1 MSGSGKIALVT
12 GVNGRVGRAI
22 SEQLASQGH
31 KVVGVD
37 VAATSD
43 APFAYKQCDVTNYD
57 AIVACVASVWAEHGP
72 IRVLVN
78 NAGIWHGKT
87 FFDITPA
94 DYDLTYDVNTRG
106 PFFLIQEVA
115 KRLGAE
121 GHTGAVVNIA
131 SVVATAGSG
140 VTDYGGSKAAVVNM
154 TKSLS
159 KPLGKM
165 GIRINAVSPG
175 TINSAMGDRVPKEVK
190 EKLLAGSAL
199 GRAAE
204 PQEIANAV
212 AFLISDKAEYIT
224 GATLDVN
231 GGI

>member
-1 MSGSGKIALVT
+1 MSGSNRVALVT
-12 GVNGRVGRAI
+12 GINGKVGRAI
-22 SEQLASQGH
+22 ADTLAGQGYA
-31 KVVGVD
+31 VVGAD
-37 VAATSD
+37 VGTNSD
-43 APFAYKQCDVTNYD
+43 SGHAYVQCDVTD
-57 AIVACVASVWAEHGP
+57 HAAIVSAVDTVWSAHGP
-72 IRVLVN
+72 IRLLVN

-87 FFDITPA
+87 FFDITPE

-115 KRLGAE
+115 RRLEAQG
-121 GHTGAVVNIA
+121 GGGVVVNIA
-131 SVVATAGSG
+131 SIVATAGSG

-154 TKSLS
+154 TKSLC
-159 KPLGKM
+159 KPLGKL

-190 EKLLAGSAL
+190 DKLLAGSAM
-199 GRAAE
+199 GRPAE
-204 PQEIANAV
+204 PQEIADAV
-212 AFLISDKAEYIT
+212 AFLASDKAAYVT

>member
-1 MSGSGKIALVT
+1 MSGSEKIALVT
-12 GVNGRVGRAI
+12 GANGRVGRAI
-22 SEQLASQGH
+22 SEQLTSQGY

-43 APFAYKQCDVTNYD
+43 APFAYEQCDVTNHD

-72 IRVLVN
+72 IQVLVN

-121 GHTGAVVNIA
+121 GKDGVVINIA

-154 TKSLS
+154 TKSLC

-175 TINSAMGDRVPKEVK
+175 SINSAMGDRVPKEVK

-199 GRAAE
+199 GRSAE
-204 PQEIANAV
+204 PQEIADAV
-212 AFLISDKAEYIT
+212 TFLISDEARYIT

>member
-1 MSGSGKIALVT
+1 MSGSGSVALVT
-12 GVNGRVGRAI
+12 GVNGKVGRAI
-22 SEQLASQGH
+22 ADLLAGQGYR
-31 KVVGVD
+31 VVGIDVGPNSD
-37 VAATSD
+37 SAHTYRQCDITSHDAIIAAVAA
-43 APFAYKQCDVTNYD
+43 
-57 AIVACVASVWAEHGP
+57 VWSEFGP
-72 IRVLVN
+72 IRVLIN

-94 DYDLTYDVNTRG
+94 DYDLTYNVNTRG
-106 PFFLIQEVA
+106 PFFLIQEVTR
-115 KRLGAE
+115 RLGAE
-121 GHTGAVVNIA
+121 GYGGAIVNIA
-131 SVVATAGSG
+131 SIVATAGSG

-175 TINSAMGDRVPKEVK
+175 TINSAMGDRVPKDVK

-199 GRAAE
+199 GRPAE
-204 PQEIANAV
+204 PTEIADAV
-212 AFLISDKAEYIT
+212 AFLISDKAAYIT